1 MAARG
6 LRPGVRE
13 GRRARIRMAAG
24 AASGGAAGG
33 AKHVW
38 AADLTQSRKF
48 RILLGFRELRV
59 MR

>member
-1 MAARG
+1 
-6 LRPGVRE
+6 
-13 GRRARIRMAAG
+13 MAAG

-38 AADLTQSRKF
+38 AADLTESRRV
-48 RILLGFRELRV
+48 RILLVFRELRV